1 MAALFPGLF
10 ASLVTNSTKEV
21 PSVLRDTFHT
31 GISLFALGCQCTMN
45 FWACESGQLPAG
57 DPTRGELQRMLGP
70 WRSPEEDLALALV
83 IVVR

>member
-21 PSVLRDTFHT
+21 PDVLRATFHT
-31 GISLFALGCQCTMN
+31 GISLFALGYQCTTN
-45 FWACESGQLPAG
+45 FWACESGHLPAG
-57 DPTRGELQRMLGP
+57 DLTRGELQRMPGP